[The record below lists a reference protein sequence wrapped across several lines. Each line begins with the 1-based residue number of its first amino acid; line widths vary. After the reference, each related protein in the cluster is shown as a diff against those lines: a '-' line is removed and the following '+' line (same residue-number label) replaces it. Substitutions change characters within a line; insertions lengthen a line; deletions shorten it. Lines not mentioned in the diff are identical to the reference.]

1 MQTRQRQPPDSSEAL
16 AGPRMIAWFTGA
28 ESPSV
33 PIAQWTAVLE
43 HELRAELNL
52 RADQS
57 LGIEFIDLPSA
68 VLPSE
73 FEDEAVLEAIF
84 NFVSALRLPAAANR
98 FLFIVTGASTH
109 LVLVRRTAQTVDVST
124 LALERHTGRAQ
135 ALRALQCKAACRRTG
150 LLVVEQVSSSRF
162 DLRQPSAAQCMAAL
176 LGDHFRLP
184 VTAQRLAMPLV
195 ERIAAERAELDSLI
209 AALARER
216 AALSN
221 GRALTGLCHLYLCDA
236 TNIAVCND
244 LIEEAIRF
252 AERLDDRNGAEE
264 LARLAA
270 LAVRYVPRLRNCSTT
285 PHQLVA
291 IVRDIARQL
300 FGADVNRAG

>member
-1 MQTRQRQPPDSSEAL
+1 
-16 AGPRMIAWFTGA
+16 MIAWLAGT

-33 PIAQWTAVLE
+33 PIAQWSAVLE
-43 HELRAELNL
+43 HELRAELDL

-57 LGIEFIDLPSA
+57 LGVEFMDLPSA

-73 FEDEAVLEAIF
+73 FDDEAVLEAIF
-84 NFVSALRLPAAANR
+84 NFVSSLRLPAAASR
-98 FLFIVTGASTH
+98 FLFIVTGTSTQ
-109 LVLVRRTAQTVDVST
+109 LVLVRRTAQAADVST
-124 LALERHTGRAQ
+124 LALERRTA
-135 ALRALQCKAACRRTG
+135 ALRSLQCKAACRRTG
-150 LLVVEQVSSSRF
+150 LLVVEQIVSSRF
-162 DLRQPSAAQCMAAL
+162 DLRQPSAAQCVAAL

-184 VTAQRLAMPLV
+184 VTAQRLAMPLA
-195 ERIAAERAELDSLI
+195 ERVAAERSSLRDLL
-209 AALARER
+209 AATERER
-216 AALSN
+216 AALCN

-236 TNIAVCND
+236 TNVAVCNE

-252 AERLDDRNGAEE
+252 AERLNDRNGAEE

-270 LAVRYVPRLRNCSTT
+270 LSVRYIPRLRNCSVT

-300 FGADVNRAG
+300 FGADVARPG